1 MDKKTGILG
10 YLSQV
15 FMIYG
20 ITVLLLNIFCLI
32 FGEDA
37 QTVSTIFSLGSNG
50 VAVSTM
56 LQFLLAISLIVILR
70 FIIMTDAIIKK
81 MSITARIVTMFGG
94 VLIIM
99 VSFIFAFGWFDVNE
113 ALAWVM
119 FGVCFILSCAISTFI
134 SVLAEKQENKKLEE
148 ALRRLKEEQ

>member
-32 FGEDA
+32 FGVEA
-37 QTVSTIFSLGSNG
+37 AALSTIFSLGSSG
-50 VAVSTM
+50 IAVSTM
-56 LQFLLAISLIVILR
+56 FQFLAAVSLINILR
-70 FIIMTDAIIKK
+70 FILMTDILIKK
-81 MSITARIVTMFGG
+81 MSIALRIVAMFTG
-94 VLIIM
+94 VLAIM
-99 VSFIFAFGWFDVNE
+99 IGFIFAFGWFPVTDVT
-113 ALAWVM
+113 AWVM
-119 FGVCFILSCAISTFI
+119 FVVCFVLSCAISTFI

-148 ALRRLKEEQ
+148 ALRRFKEEQ